1 MTAKSEPTRNVHQ
14 RILAVM
20 ADVDYVAKGEKQVAG
35 QYKYVSHDA
44 VTATLHP
51 MFVKHGIIALPN
63 VQESVQCGNRTEVKL
78 LTSFVNVDNPDD
90 AVHIA
95 SIGYGIDP
103 QDKGPGKA
111 ISYAYKYALLKL
123 FALETGD
130 DPERDSIDLN
140 LGSGAEGRKV
150 TVQRGKAKEKPQEKP
165 QETPPGAVGM
175 IEVPV
180 KNDQPDW
187 KGWAASIKAAINET
201 PSVED
206 VNALMAANEAPLKN
220 LGAES
225 ATALKHLTDAAAKR
239 HMYLS
244 QAAE

>member
-1 MTAKSEPTRNVHQ
+1 MRSET
-14 RILAVM
+14 
-20 ADVDYVAKGEKQVAG
+20 
-35 QYKYVSHDA
+35 
-44 VTATLHP
+44 
-51 MFVKHGIIALPN
+51 
-63 VQESVQCGNRTEVKL
+63 
-78 LTSFVNVDNPDD
+78 
-90 AVHIA
+90 
-95 SIGYGIDP
+95 ID
-103 QDKGPGKA
+103 A
-111 ISYAYKYALLKL
+111 ISAALAKAQGEIEGATKSSENPHFRSKYADLGNVWDACRGPLTKNGLAIHQGVRGDGEMRLVTTILHASGQWIEDDGMPLLLDKQNMQGL
-123 FALETGD
+123 GSALTYARRYGLMGAVGIAPED
-130 DPERDSIDLN
+130 DDGN
-140 LGSGAEGRKV
+140 AAVQGSGAEGRKV

-165 QETPPGAVGM
+165 QATPPGLLPVVDGLIVWDWM

-225 ATALKHLTDAAAKR
+225 ATALKHLTDAAEKR
-239 HMYLS
+239 RGYLS